1 MWSSRSERKRSVG
14 LVKEKAVLVVVVSVW
29 SLVARG
35 AGRVGSGGAGGWDHA
50 GVWEALKRTVF
61 VVVVLGVR
69 GRAGGTVF

>member
-1 MWSSRSERKRSVG
+1 M
-14 LVKEKAVLVVVVSVW
+14 VKERAVLVVVVSVW
-29 SLVARG
+29 SLVGRC
-35 AGRVGSGGAGGWDHA
+35 AGRVGSGEAGGGDHA